1 MPKLLAAVVAGV
13 LACSMPSVVVAETD
27 EATAEAL
34 MRDSGIWKEL
44 GEVSGQV
51 HASLA
56 RALAEGQQQHETA
69 ILARMETAV
78 DQAYAPERL
87 RTSAKEIIL
96 QEMEEAHLPAIR
108 EWYESDIGTTIA
120 NIEDSA
126 PADKESRVKLTE
138 TGAALLKDTLP
149 SRRALLETILT
160 ASRAVEVT
168 SRITINSTVAALR
181 AVARANPEAPIP
193 SEQKLRSQLDEA
205 RSRIEQALSVEFLQV
220 CASMYAEVPDTK
232 LREYGK
238 FLDSPAGQHLSTTL
252 ANAID
257 AALRDGAKRLGREIV
272 PSKGLAA

>member
-1 MPKLLAAVVAGV
+1 MPKLLAALLAGV
-13 LACSMPSVVVAETD
+13 LACSMPSVVLAETD

-44 GEVSGQV
+44 GEVSAQV

-56 RALAEGQQQHETA
+56 RALAEGSQQQEA
-69 ILARMETAV
+69 AVLARMERAV

-87 RTSAKEIIL
+87 RTSAREVLL
-96 QEMEEAHLPAIR
+96 QEMDQSHVPAIR
-108 EWYESDIGTTIA
+108 QWYESDIGTTIA

-126 PADKESRVKLTE
+126 PADKEARTKLTE

-149 SRRALLETILT
+149 SRRALLETILS

-193 SEQKLRSQLDEA
+193 SEQKLRSSLDEA
-205 RSRIEQALSVEFLQV
+205 RSRIEQALSIEFLQV
-220 CASMYAEVPDTK
+220 CASMYAEVPDAN

-238 FLDSPAGQHLSTTL
+238 FLDSPAGQHLSAAL
-252 ANAID
+252 GNAVD
-257 AALRDGAKRLGREIV
+257 AALSDGAKRLGREIV
-272 PSKGLAA
+272 PSKGMAA